1 MRRGL
6 VLANDALAFFLEL
19 LALAALAYLGWTLG
33 SWPAAIAL
41 PLIAIVLWWLFAAP
55 RARITVP
62 LAVKLAVKTLVFGG
76 AAVGLFA
83 TGHVV
88 LATVFAVIAAVN
100 TAIGVRYSQA
110 IPSPS
115 RSKS

>member
-1 MRRGL
+1 MKRGL
-6 VLANDALAFFLEL
+6 VMANDALAFFLEL
-19 LALAALAYLGWTLG
+19 VALAALAYCGWSLA
-33 SWPAAIAL
+33 SWPLAIAL
-41 PLIAIVLWWLFAAP
+41 PLAAIILWWLFAAP

-62 LAVKLAVKTLVFGG
+62 LPIKLAVKALVFGG

-88 LATVFAVIAAVN
+88 LGVIFAVIAAVN
-100 TAIGVRYSQA
+100 TAIGARYSQA

-115 RSKS
+115 RSRP